1 MFTIFITTAKI
12 KTGNSIVHLHYM
24 CNIPNSMS
32 DLIEEGLNAYSIGD
46 DVDGFVLKREVSS
59 VEELRNAFEAGL
71 NIDVTEKPGGDA
83 NHRDMVCASCK
94 YGNEQGHEGCS
105 RSPKSSAVISND
117 ECLQK
122 EQGKSL
128 LDSGELKFCKPLIKC
143 ASFPCSVHSSIPSLH
158 VSNEDSR
165 KVESEIL
172 DGKQPSE
179 LKNSLY
185 GRTLSLPSSIQLLS
199 AMRGGQERSGL
210 GPRPKLS
217 VKWAPDVQEP
227 QPSSASHTVKNSRQF
242 HSKRK
247 DKKHKHRGKSSH
259 TSEGSKNSKKRHSKR
274 IYNSESIHSRLQ
286 PSAYGNSIL
295 LDAWTSRNS
304 MLSPV
309 KSQLMGLGTP
319 IFDMQTGQDDL
330 LLNMHSKQFCEQ
342 GESDFLAKGLSEV
355 DFLSQ
360 GLKCASSLR
369 YTIQG
374 KHLSCTEA
382 A

>member
-1 MFTIFITTAKI
+1 MFTIFITTAEI
-12 KTGNSIVHLHYM
+12 KASNSIVDLNCM
-24 CNIPNSMS
+24 CNIRKSMS
-32 DLIEEGLNAYSIGD
+32 NLIEEGLNACSMED
-46 DVDGFVLKREVSS
+46 DVDGFILKSEVSP

-71 NIDVTEKPGGDA
+71 NIDVKEKPSGSA
-83 NHRDMVCASCK
+83 NQRDMDK
-94 YGNEQGHEGCS
+94 YGKERGHKGCS
-105 RSPKSSAVISND
+105 RSPKSSAVTSID
-117 ECLQK
+117 ECSHID
-122 EQGKSL
+122 QGKSV
-128 LDSGELKFCKPLIKC
+128 LDSGELKLCKPLIKC
-143 ASFPCSVHSSIPSLH
+143 ASFPCSVHSSISSLH

-165 KVESEIL
+165 KAESEIL
-172 DGKQPSE
+172 DDKQPTE

-185 GRTLSLPSSIQLLS
+185 GRTFSLPSSVQLLS

-227 QPSSASHTVKNSRQF
+227 QQSSVSHTVKNSRQF

-247 DKKHKHRGKSSH
+247 DKKHKHKGKSSH
-259 TSEGSKNSKKRHSKR
+259 TSESSKNSKKRHSRR

-295 LDAWTSRNS
+295 LDAWASRNS
-304 MLSPV
+304 MNSMLVPV

-319 IFDMQTGQDDL
+319 IFDMQKGQDDL
-330 LLNMHSKQFCEQ
+330 SLNMNSKHFYEQ
-342 GESDFLAKGLSEV
+342 EESDFFAKGLSDM

-360 GLKCASSLR
+360 RLKCASSFR
-369 YTIQG
+369 CTIQG